1 MQKLLSGQSVD
12 NIKRGIHAGM
22 LIRLLLS
29 WLFALHARESRL
41 AGGSNQRPQRGT
53 VGLRTWRPPL
63 PQLWHHRMVG
73 ELQVP
78 IVAAGGTAF
87 ATDALGVASSLR
99 ILDVAELINLREAP
113 SA

>member
-1 MQKLLSGQSVD
+1 
-12 NIKRGIHAGM
+12 
-22 LIRLLLS
+22 
-29 WLFALHARESRL
+29 
-41 AGGSNQRPQRGT
+41 
-53 VGLRTWRPPL
+53 
-63 PQLWHHRMVG
+63 MVG